1 MLLGLRPLYAAA
13 LGTVIAAHG
22 FDSILCDSALDA
34 VGPAVAVVALPGVR
48 LVDISE
54 LSARRCRVLV
64 LTTAHEPPVLARLSR
79 AGAAGWFHLD
89 GTIPELV
96 GAIEGLWAGA
106 SLVSVDQRRALRSF
120 EEMTLRDRSEVF
132 ARLSRRE
139 QQVLAELMAGRTAA
153 EIACENFVAVSTVRS
168 QIRSILVKLGVRSQ
182 LAAVGLAYETG
193 WSEFHQ
199 S

>member
-34 VGPAVAVVALPGVR
+34 VGPAVAVVAMPGVR

-64 LTTAHEPPVLARLSR
+64 LTAAQEPPVLARLSR

-89 GTIPELV
+89 RTILELV
-96 GAIEGLWAGA
+96 GAIEELHTGA
-106 SLVSVDQRRALRSF
+106 ALVTIDQRRALSRF
-120 EEMTLRDRSEVF
+120 EDVTLADRSDLF
-132 ARLSRRE
+132 TRLSRRE
-139 QQVLAELMAGRTAA
+139 QQVLAELMAGKTAA
-153 EIACENFVAVSTVRS
+153 EVASENFVAVSTVRS